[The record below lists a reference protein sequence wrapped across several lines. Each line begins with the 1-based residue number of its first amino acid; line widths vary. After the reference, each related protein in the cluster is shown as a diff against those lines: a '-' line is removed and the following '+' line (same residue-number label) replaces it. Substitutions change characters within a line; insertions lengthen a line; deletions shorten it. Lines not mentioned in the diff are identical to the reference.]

1 MHMKRKYLALLVTNV
16 LLLLFVSC
24 GPSAEENAA
33 AQQRQQRQ
41 QRDSLPPV
49 TGVAYPSGGF
59 NVLADDVV
67 SSEGMELIEHQF
79 FINDME
85 YRAYFTCD
93 GGVHIVNTSLDS
105 LQKALLECQIH
116 MCKQ

>member
-1 MHMKRKYLALLVTNV
+1 MHMKRKCLALLVTNV

-24 GPSAEENAA
+24 GPSAEENAIE
-33 AQQRQQRQ
+33 QQKQQK
-41 QRDSLPPV
+41 SLPV